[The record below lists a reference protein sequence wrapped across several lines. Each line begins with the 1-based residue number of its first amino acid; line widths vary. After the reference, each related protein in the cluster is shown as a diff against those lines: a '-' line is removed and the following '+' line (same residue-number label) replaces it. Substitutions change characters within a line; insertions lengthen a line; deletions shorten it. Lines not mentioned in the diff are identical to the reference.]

1 MANKKPKNTKN
12 TKAKT
17 AKKTNEQIAV
27 EGAVNAAKKL
37 HKKNPK
43 LLIAI
48 VAIVVTA
55 AIIVGAL
62 YLVKP
67 EWFRGPMPESGQLV
81 VHYIDVG
88 QGDCIYIAFPDG
100 TDMLIDCG
108 SQGGSSEYQTS
119 ALNCLKALNPDGK
132 IDRVMA
138 THSDTDH
145 ISYLDEVF
153 FEFQVNNVYMP
164 NIRPKLGKSVE
175 IKKEVVAVDSLDAS
189 KLKKFTDN
197 DTIDT
202 DTYAEFFIAALSEP
216 NCNITLNIGK
226 YEIRGQDY
234 TFTFYCL
241 SQKEWDIR
249 SLKDKKGRPDA
260 TQINAVS
267 PIGILEYAGR
277 RLVFTGDS
285 NNSNN
290 GNEKYYC
297 ETYPYVD
304 CDVLKVAHH
313 GSRTSSSEEFLKHVK
328 CEYAVISVGDG
339 NSYGHPE
346 QDTLDRLKANGI
358 QKIHR
363 TDKCGNVVLTVSHT
377 GEMAFSCEKQCAA

>member
-27 EGAVNAAKKL
+27 KSAVNAAKKL

-62 YLVKP
+62 YIVKP
-67 EWFRGPMPESGQLV
+67 EWFRGSMPESGQLV

-88 QGDCIYIAFPDG
+88 QGDCIYISFPDG

-108 SQGGSSEYQTS
+108 SENKYQAS
-119 ALNCLKALNPDGK
+119 AIDNLKTLNPDGK

-138 THSDTDH
+138 THSDQDH
-145 ISYLDEVF
+145 VSYLDEVLS
-153 FEFQVNNVYMP
+153 EFQVNNIYMP
-164 NIRPKLGKSVE
+164 NIESSYEKSFEFANKKGTVKELVE
-175 IKKEVVAVDSLDAS
+175 KS
-189 KLKKFTDN
+189 KRDMFTDEDKIN
-197 DTIDT
+197 TLV
-202 DTYAEFFIAALSEP
+202 YARFFVAALSEP

-241 SQKEWDIR
+241 SQEEWESR
-249 SLKDKKGRPDA
+249 NLKSA

-285 NNSNN
+285 NKS
-290 GNEKYYC
+290 NEKYYC

-313 GSRTSSSEEFLKHVK
+313 GSRTSSSDDFLKHVK

-339 NSYGHPE
+339 NSHGHPE

>member
-62 YLVKP
+62 YIVKP

-108 SQGGSSEYQTS
+108 SEKGRKEYETS
-119 ALNCLKALNPDGK
+119 AISDLKELNPDGK

-145 ISYLDEVF
+145 ISYLDEVLS
-153 FEFQVNNVYMP
+153 EFQVGNVYMP
-164 NIRPKLGKSVE
+164 NIRSNNLDKSVK
-175 IKKEVVAVDSLDAS
+175 IGGRDVKVGDLDAG
-189 KLKKFTDN
+189 KLKKFTDK

-202 DTYAEFFIAALSEP
+202 ERYTEFFIAALSEP

-241 SQKEWDIR
+241 SQEEWNIR
-249 SLKDKKGRPDA
+249 SLKDKNGDPNA

-285 NNSNN
+285 NKNN
-290 GNEKYYC
+290 EDYYC
-297 ETYPYVD
+297 KTYPYVD

-313 GSRTSSSEEFLKHVK
+313 GSNGSSSKDFLQHVK
-328 CEYAVISVGDG
+328 CEYAVISTSGE
-339 NSYGHPE
+339 SYGHPAQE
-346 QDTLDRLKANGI
+346 SLDRLKENGI

>member
-1 MANKKPKNTKN
+1 MAKKKPKNTKN

-27 EGAVNAAKKL
+27 KSAVNAAKKL

-108 SQGGSSEYQTS
+108 SQGGSSKYQTS
-119 ALNCLKALNPDGK
+119 AISDLKALNLDGK
-132 IDRVMA
+132 IDRIMA
-138 THSDTDH
+138 THSDKDH
-145 ISYLDEVF
+145 VSYLDEVLSV
-153 FEFQVNNVYMP
+153 FQVNYIYMP
-164 NIRPKLGKSVE
+164 NIRPKSGKSVK
-175 IKKEVVAVDSLDAS
+175 INGRDVMVDSLDES
-189 KLKKFTDN
+189 KLEMFTDE

-202 DTYAEFFIAALSEP
+202 DSYAEFFIAALSEP

-241 SQKEWDIR
+241 SQEEWDSR
-249 SLKDKKGRPDA
+249 NLKSA

-285 NNSNN
+285 NNSN
-290 GNEKYYC
+290 EKYYC

-313 GSRTSSSEEFLKHVK
+313 GSDGSSSDSFLQHVT
-328 CEYAVISVGDG
+328 CEYAVISVGS
-339 NSYGHPE
+339 SYGHPKKE
-346 QDTLDRLKANGI
+346 TLDRLKANGI

-363 TDKCGNVVLTVSHT
+363 TNICGNVTLTVSHT
-377 GEMAFSCEKQCAA
+377 GEMSFSCEKQCAA

>member
-1 MANKKPKNTKN
+1 MANKKSKNSKN

-27 EGAVNAAKKL
+27 ESAVNAAKKL

-62 YLVKP
+62 YIVKP

-108 SQGGSSEYQTS
+108 SQGGSSKYQTS
-119 ALNCLKALNPDGK
+119 AISDLKALNPDGK
-132 IDRVMA
+132 IDHVMA

-145 ISYLDEVF
+145 VSYLDEVLS
-153 FEFQVNNVYMP
+153 EFQVGNVYMP
-164 NIRPKLGKSVE
+164 NIRSNNLDKSVK
-175 IKKEVVAVDSLDAS
+175 IGGRDVKVGDLDAS
-189 KLKKFTDN
+189 KLKKFTDK

-202 DTYAEFFIAALSEP
+202 ERYTEFFISALSEP

-241 SQKEWDIR
+241 SQEEWDSR
-249 SLKDKKGRPDA
+249 SLKTKAGYSDA

-285 NNSNN
+285 NESN
-290 GNEKYYC
+290 EEYYC

-313 GSRTSSSEEFLKHVK
+313 GSNGSSSDDFLQHVK

-339 NSYGHPE
+339 NSYGHHE
-346 QDTLDRLKANGI
+346 QETLDRLKANGI
-358 QKIHR
+358 QKTHR

>member
-27 EGAVNAAKKL
+27 ESAVSAAKKL

-62 YLVKP
+62 YVVKP

-108 SQGGSSEYQTS
+108 SEKGRKEYETS
-119 ALNCLKALNPDGK
+119 VISDLKELNPDGK

-145 ISYLDEVF
+145 ISYLDEVLS
-153 FEFQVNNVYMP
+153 EFQVGNVYMP
-164 NIRPKLGKSVE
+164 NIRSNNLDKSVK
-175 IKKEVVAVDSLDAS
+175 IGGRDVKVGDLDAS
-189 KLKKFTDN
+189 KLKKFTDK

-202 DTYAEFFIAALSEP
+202 ERYTEFFIAALSEP

-249 SLKDKKGRPDA
+249 SLKDENGHSDA
-260 TQINAVS
+260 KQINAVS

-285 NNSNN
+285 NESN
-290 GNEKYYC
+290 EEYYC

-313 GSRTSSSEEFLKHVK
+313 GSNGSSSKDFLQHVK
-328 CEYAVISVGDG
+328 CEYAVISTSGE
-339 NSYGHPE
+339 SYGHPAQE
-346 QDTLDRLKANGI
+346 ALDRLKANGI

>member
-1 MANKKPKNTKN
+1 MANKKSKNSKN

-27 EGAVNAAKKL
+27 ESAVNAAKKL

-62 YLVKP
+62 YVVKP

-108 SQGGSSEYQTS
+108 SEKGRKEYETS
-119 ALNCLKALNPDGK
+119 AISDLKELNPDGK

-145 ISYLDEVF
+145 ISYLDEVLS
-153 FEFQVNNVYMP
+153 EFQVGNVYMP
-164 NIRPKLGKSVE
+164 NIRSNNLDKSVK
-175 IKKEVVAVDSLDAS
+175 IGGRDVKVGDLDAS
-189 KLKKFTDN
+189 KLKKFTDK

-202 DTYAEFFIAALSEP
+202 ERYTEFFIAALSEP

-241 SQKEWDIR
+241 SQEEWDR
-249 SLKDKKGRPDA
+249 RHLNNGE
-260 TQINAVS
+260 QINAVS

-285 NNSNN
+285 NESN
-290 GNEKYYC
+290 EEYYC

-313 GSRTSSSEEFLKHVK
+313 GSNGSSSKDFLQHVK
-328 CEYAVISVGDG
+328 CEYAVISTSGE
-339 NSYGHPE
+339 SYGHPAQE
-346 QDTLDRLKANGI
+346 ALDRLKANGI

>member
-27 EGAVNAAKKL
+27 ESAVNAAKKL

-67 EWFRGPMPESGQLV
+67 EWFKGPMPESGQLV
-81 VHYIDVG
+81 VHYIDIG
-88 QGDCIYIAFPDG
+88 QGDCIYISFPDG

-108 SQGGSSEYQTS
+108 SEKGRKEYETS
-119 ALNCLKALNPDGK
+119 AISDLKELNPDGK

-145 ISYLDEVF
+145 ISYLDEVLS
-153 FEFQVNNVYMP
+153 EFQVNYIYMP
-164 NIRPKLGKSVE
+164 NIRPKRGKSVK
-175 IKKEVVAVDSLDAS
+175 INGRDVMVDSLDES
-189 KLKKFTDN
+189 KLVMFRDE

-202 DTYAEFFIAALSEP
+202 DSYAEFFIAALSEP
-216 NCNITLNIGK
+216 CNITLNIGK

-241 SQKEWDIR
+241 SQEEWDSR
-249 SLKDKKGRPDA
+249 NLKSA

-285 NNSNN
+285 NNS
-290 GNEKYYC
+290 NEKYYC

-346 QDTLDRLKANGI
+346 QEALDRLKANGI